1 MLQATHQQATHQQ
14 ATQPQATQPQTTQ
27 PQTTQQQTTQPQT
40 TQQNKQKALNAAQAT
55 CDKYAV
61 RYAEVCEQT
70 KKAVAAYTANPTERN
85 KKLSTAAVK
94 LAETAKK
101 ELEKLTLTVEVKRAE
116 LEQQQPAEDQKNT
129 QKPLTFDDSV
139 KNSTVAKAT
148 AMWAVVKEYRD
159 APAVKKLSDKQKLT
173 YFREKHSFG
182 MLMDELPIVTRYM
195 ICMGQ
200 YSAKA
205 LARVIDKSARM
216 VHPPVDKRPKDYT
229 QEQWICRQADYV
241 QYMWEEY
248 NKKKHYNMAERKYV
262 WDSTY
267 KLLKG
272 EFDDFKNLH
281 TDLTEKV
288 EEEKKELSGAMA
300 RDLLQRIH
308 EKTQPLADAD
318 SQALAVDLVNLLY
331 KKAFDN
337 VMTEL
342 TTEYPPLLESFT
354 SYGTNENTNEKQ
366 TMRMI
371 ETVDTDRM
379 AEIPDQ
385 YKPEELRGMEPV
397 YNEVDEYEII

>member
-1 MLQATHQQATHQQ
+1 M
-14 ATQPQATQPQTTQ
+14 
-27 PQTTQQQTTQPQT
+27 
-40 TQQNKQKALNAAQAT
+40 
-55 CDKYAV
+55 
-61 RYAEVCEQT
+61 
-70 KKAVAAYTANPTERN
+70 AAYTTNPTERN

-101 ELEKLTLTVEVKRAE
+101 ELEKLALGIEVKRAE
-116 LEQQQPAEDQKNT
+116 LEQQQTKPEHPEKKT
-129 QKPLTFDDSV
+129 PLTFDDTV
-139 KNSTVAKAT
+139 KNSTVAKAS
-148 AMWAVVKEYRD
+148 AMWEVVKEYRES
-159 APAVKKLSDKQKLT
+159 PAVKKLTDKQKLT

-200 YSAKA
+200 YSPKA
-205 LARVIDKSARM
+205 LARVIDKSARL

-288 EEEKKELSGAMA
+288 EEEKKELAGSMA
-300 RDLLQRIH
+300 RDLLQRIQ
-308 EKTQPLADAD
+308 EKTQPLAEAD
-318 SQALAVDLVNLLY
+318 SQALAIDLVNLLY
-331 KKAFDN
+331 KKVFDN

-342 TTEYPPLLESFT
+342 TAEYPPLLET
-354 SYGTNENTNEKQ
+354 CTGYGTNENTAEKQ

-397 YNEVDEYEII
+397 YNEADEYEIL

>member
-1 MLQATHQQATHQQ
+1 MAHNTK
-14 ATQPQATQPQTTQ
+14 
-27 PQTTQQQTTQPQT
+27 
-40 TQQNKQKALNAAQAT
+40 QNAKQKALDAAQAT
-55 CDKYAV
+55 HDKYAL

-70 KKAVAAYTANPTERN
+70 KKAVATYTTNPTERN

-101 ELEKLTLTVEVKRAE
+101 ELEKLALNIEVKRAE
-116 LEQQQPAEDQKNT
+116 LEQQTKPDTAEKKT
-129 QKPLTFDDSV
+129 PLTFDDTV
-139 KNSTVAKAT
+139 KNSTVAKAS
-148 AMWAVVKEYRD
+148 AMWEVVKEYRD
-159 APAVKKLSDKQKLT
+159 SPAVKKLTDKQKLT

-205 LARVIDKSARM
+205 LARVIDKSARL

-288 EEEKKELSGAMA
+288 EEEKKELAGSMA
-300 RDLLQRIH
+300 RDLLQRIQ
-308 EKTQPLADAD
+308 EKTQPLAEAD

-331 KKAFDN
+331 KKVFDN
-337 VMTEL
+337 VITEL
-342 TTEYPPLLESFT
+342 TAEYPPLLETCT
-354 SYGTNENTNEKQ
+354 SYGTNENTAEKQ

-397 YNEVDEYEII
+397 YNEADEYEIL